1 MIERTNNC
9 FLLFQNCTSEKNK
22 KNLTILHPTAYLTS
36 PNKPKFQ
43 HLDREAIK
51 DLCDIAMEF
60 LVHNENYENG
70 DAIKEYKSYVED
82 QDRLTSFDLFP
93 GVRDFLSDILKVD
106 REDLVQALWNNEIRL
121 KATGSARILM
131 DIISYTLTD
140 FSSNCKQQSHST
152 NNHERTP
159 FVKYIVPMFKYF
171 GQETNL
177 IEFSWCE
184 KSLETYG
191 MATLESSDFVTNP
204 CDRRYADALGKNT
217 TTENEEFFIESSSG
231 FEKENVNHSLD
242 DTLKLLAE
250 CSNALLHVIKYSKKA
265 SIDTITKKCTFGV
278 QVIKQTLTLT
288 KVSLSKSGKWKLV
301 EVRSACTPTWELRS
315 HWNLLFEMLVTIY
328 HELLQQREL
337 DVQITNEVCRL
348 VEIPSVSVADHF
360 SNMNA

>member
-1 MIERTNNC
+1 M
-9 FLLFQNCTSEKNK
+9 EKNK
-22 KNLTILHPTAYLTS
+22 KKLTILHPTAYLTS
-36 PNKPKFQ
+36 PNQPKIQ
-43 HLDREAIK
+43 RVDREAIK
-51 DLCDIAMEF
+51 DLCVIAMEF

-82 QDRLTSFDLFP
+82 QDRLASFDLFP
-93 GVRDFLSDILKVD
+93 GVRGFLNDILTVN
-106 REDLVQALWNNEIRL
+106 REDFVQAMWSNEIRL
-121 KATGSARILM
+121 KATGSARTLM

-184 KSLETYG
+184 KKLETFR
-191 MATLESSDFVTNP
+191 MATLESSDFVTNL
-204 CDRRYADALGKNT
+204 CDNRYADALGKNT

-242 DTLKLLAE
+242 DTLKLLVE
-250 CSNALLHVIKYSKKA
+250 CSSALLHVIKHNKKA

-288 KVSLSKSGKWKLV
+288 KVSLLKSGKM
-301 EVRSACTPTWELRS
+301 ETRRG
-315 HWNLLFEMLVTIY
+315 TISL
-328 HELLQQREL
+328 HPNFLG
-337 DVQITNEVCRL
+337 IT
-348 VEIPSVSVADHF
+348 
-360 SNMNA
+360 

>member
-1 MIERTNNC
+1 
-9 FLLFQNCTSEKNK
+9 
-22 KNLTILHPTAYLTS
+22 
-36 PNKPKFQ
+36 
-43 HLDREAIK
+43 
-51 DLCDIAMEF
+51 MEF
-60 LVHNENYENG
+60 LVHDKNYKNG

-82 QDRLTSFDLFP
+82 QDRLASFDFFP
-93 GVRDFLSDILKVD
+93 GVRDFLSAMLKID

-140 FSSNCKQQSHST
+140 FSSNCKQPLHST

-191 MATLESSDFVTNP
+191 MAALESSDFVKNT
-204 CDRRYADALGKNT
+204 CDRKYADALGKGT

-231 FEKENVNHSLD
+231 FEKENINHSLD

-250 CSNALLHVIKYSKKA
+250 CSNALLHVIKHSKKA
-265 SIDTITKKCTFGV
+265 SIDTITKKCTLGV

-301 EVRSACTPTWELRS
+301 EVRSACIPTSWELRS
-315 HWNLLFEMLVTIY
+315 QWNLLFEMLATIY
-328 HELLQQREL
+328 HESLQQREL
-337 DVQITNEVCRL
+337 DTQITNEVCRL
-348 VEIPSVSVADHF
+348 VEIPSVSVVDHF
-360 SNMNA
+360 LNMNA